1 MIKTLVACLLFCF
14 ALTVARPCLA
24 CWDGWDATIGKV
36 TFLQAGDD
44 TWSPERAREAA
55 RWGTRIDALLPAG
68 ASLASEHGT
77 VTISTPTRLLGEGR
91 WDGASFE
98 SLFSLAAKLLR
109 ARGSAAEIVRTR
121 DAAPLTVQV
130 FAAYDRK
137 SADGA
142 AARLDAK
149 AEATSGFALDDTFYS
164 AGGYPARH
172 VIAHVVRETD
182 ASGRPIY
189 RVLVGAFLERSRAV
203 VARVAIRDVLGQA
216 SFVRPL

>member
-44 TWSPERAREAA
+44 AWSPERARAAA
-55 RWGTRIDALLPAG
+55 RWGTRIDALMPPG
-68 ASLASEHGT
+68 ATLVTEHGT
-77 VTISTPTRLLGEGR
+77 VTISTPTRLLGEGH

-98 SLFSLAAKLLR
+98 SLFSLAATLLR
-109 ARGSAAEIVRTR
+109 ARASDADIVRAR
-121 DAAPLTVQV
+121 DAAPLTVQA
-130 FAAYDRK
+130 FAAYDRRN
-137 SADGA
+137 AERVAAQLDA
-142 AARLDAK
+142 AADAT
-149 AEATSGFALDDTFYS
+149 AGFALDGTFYS

-172 VIAHVVRETD
+172 AFAHVVRETD

-189 RVLVGAFLERSRAV
+189 RVLMGAFLERPQAV
-203 VARVAIRDVLGQA
+203 AASLAVRDRLGRTG
-216 SFVRPL
+216 FVRRL